1 MNKKLI
7 WRGKGPI
14 MYEID
19 IYKQKPLDL
28 EEDWEYLLS
37 ISGSGPYADAY
48 LGEDT
53 EDIDFLADT
62 KEGVIRD
69 LAIYIND
76 QIIDKNERKVLGMPP
91 DPLNLQ
97 NVIIYDHTDTKE
109 FSDIDVPALFNN
121 SDLAM
126 GSPPPGERPFIAA
139 IYNSDDYPG
148 YYNILI
154 FQPKMSLKQ

>member
-1 MNKKLI
+1 
-7 WRGKGPI
+7 

-19 IYKQKPLDL
+19 IYKQKVLDL
-28 EEDWEYLLS
+28 EEDWKYTVV

-48 LGEDT
+48 LGEET

-69 LAIYIND
+69 LAIYINN
-76 QIIDKNERKVLGMPP
+76 QIVDKNDRKVLGMPP

-109 FSDIDVPALFNN
+109 FSDIDVPAIFND
-121 SDLAM
+121 SDLTTDL
-126 GSPPPGERPFIAA
+126 PPPGERPFIAA
-139 IYNSDDYPG
+139 I
-148 YYNILI
+148 
-154 FQPKMSLKQ
+154 